1 MRIHRISL
9 RNFRGVRSADV
20 SLALSGVTIIQGPN
34 EVGKTSLADAIVFL
48 FDEPETS
55 SKSKLKAVKPVDR
68 DVGPSVEIELTTG
81 AYHLIYSKQWF
92 VGKKTE
98 LRILAPTPA
107 NHTGREAHDRVLGIL
122 EETLDRALFGAL
134 RYQQGV
140 SITQAAL
147 GDSRTLAAAL
157 DAAVTGA
164 ALGGDEEANL
174 FERVERERERYFTAT
189 GRPTTARAADAQKL
203 VELQQRVR
211 DVEAELRALD
221 TSAERHREI
230 GIETAAIAQEQTTQL
245 DVITER
251 KTYVDQLATKEHAV
265 ELLKLARESSEGR
278 VRESRAASEARQK
291 LIGAVGDAESLVA
304 ALQEDA
310 TRETHGLET
319 ARTAQSEAVAARD
332 LARSARETAET
343 ESQRASS
350 DFEHFRD
357 ILEHQLLSERR
368 TRAEDAEAT
377 IRTATAFLDAC
388 RIDQDKLDEIEQ
400 ASLGVAEARGRAS
413 VEQVTLAVDAIQPL
427 RIEIGDEAATLGAG
441 ERFER
446 TVAGDIDLTLGDVA
460 RVTVA
465 GQQTGRA
472 VQEAAQTAGRHLA
485 SLFDDVGIAGDDAL
499 SQARALV
506 RQRSDAERSVADA
519 TTTLTDNLR
528 DLTLQLVAEKV
539 ERYETKI
546 ASYRAKRDTSIP
558 LPADLDEAKRL
569 SEAASEFAAQARRG
583 EEQCQE
589 VLEQAEAFA
598 NGLQEEAGKR
608 SVRVELAEAE
618 LKDAQEQLDIARLDV
633 SDAEIEQ
640 RRAEDEQAG
649 LSAAAAHDKEAVEL
663 AAADP
668 ASARTLLE
676 NAEAVL
682 DRLHNDQRALELELA
697 SIKAELDVRGQAG
710 LADQLAAA
718 QSELARVER
727 MTTLTERRAVA
738 VELLHA
744 RLSAHRDAAR
754 RSYVAPFQ
762 QQLEGFARIVF
773 GPTVAIEVDHE
784 TLEIVSRT
792 MDGVTVPY
800 DSLSSGAKEQLCVLA
815 RLACAALVS
824 PASENGGDGGVPVI
838 FDDALGYSDVGRLER
853 VGAAFNSAG
862 QQSQVIVLTC
872 VPERYRNIGSATVI
886 HLEEGPLHPAAA

>member
-48 FDEPETS
+48 FDEPHTS
-55 SKSKLKAVKPVDR
+55 SKSKLKAVKPLHM
-68 DVGPSVEIELTTG
+68 DVGPSVEVELTTG

-92 VGKKTE
+92 VGQKTE
-98 LRILAPTPA
+98 LTILAPTPA
-107 NHTGREAHDRVLGIL
+107 NHTGREAHDRVLEIL
-122 EETLDRALFGAL
+122 DETLDRALFGAL

-157 DAAVTGA
+157 DAAATGA
-164 ALGGDEEANL
+164 ALGGDEEANV
-174 FERVERERERYFTAT
+174 FEHVEKERERYFTAT
-189 GRPTTARAADAQKL
+189 GRPTAARAVETQKL
-203 VELQQRVR
+203 VDLQQRVR

-221 TSAERHREI
+221 TSAERYRQI
-230 GIETAAIAQEQTTQL
+230 ALDLAASTQEQTTQL
-245 DVITER
+245 DVIAER
-251 KTYVDQLATKEHAV
+251 RTHVNQLAKKEHAI
-265 ELLKLARESSEGR
+265 ELLKLAKEKAEGR
-278 VRESRAASEARQK
+278 ARESRTASEARQK
-291 LIGAVGDAESLVA
+291 LIEAVSETEKLVA
-304 ALQEDA
+304 ELQKDA
-310 TRETHGLET
+310 ARETQGLET
-319 ARTAQSEAVAARD
+319 ARTAQVEALKARD
-332 LARSARETAET
+332 QARAARETAEAD
-343 ESQRASS
+343 SQRASS
-350 DFEHFRD
+350 DSEHFRD
-357 ILEHQLLSERR
+357 TLEHRLLSERR
-368 TRAEDAEAT
+368 ARAEEAEAA
-377 IRTATAFLDAC
+377 IRTATEFLDTC
-388 RIDQDKLDEIEQ
+388 PIDQDKLDEIEQ
-400 ASLGVAEARGRAS
+400 ISLEAAETRGRAS
-413 VEQVTLAVDAIQPL
+413 VEQLTLTVDAIQPL
-427 RIEIGDEAATLGAG
+427 RIQIGDEAATLEAG

-446 TVAGDIDLTLGDVA
+446 AIAGDIDLALGDVA

-472 VQEAAQTAGRHLA
+472 VQEAAQTAERHLA
-485 SLFDDVGIAGDDAL
+485 SLFDAVGIAGDGAL

-506 RQRSDAERSVADA
+506 RQRSDAERSTADA
-519 TTTLTDNLR
+519 TKTLTDNLR
-528 DLTLQLVAEKV
+528 DLTLQLIAEKV

-546 ASYRAKRDTSIP
+546 ASYRTERDPSVP
-558 LPADLDEAKRL
+558 LPADLDEAKRI
-569 SEAASEFAAQARRG
+569 SEAASQLADEARRD
-583 EEQCQE
+583 EARCQQT
-589 VLEQAEAFA
+589 LDQAEAFA
-598 NGLQEEAGKR
+598 NSLQGEAGKR
-608 SVRVELAEAE
+608 SVRVELAEAA
-618 LKDAQEQLDIARLDV
+618 LKDAQEQLNAARLEV
-633 SDAEIEQ
+633 ADAEIERQ
-640 RRAEDEQAG
+640 RAEDEKAV
-649 LSAAAAHDKEAVEL
+649 LDAAAIHDQEAAEL
-663 AAADP
+663 TAGDP

-676 NAEAVL
+676 NAEAVI
-682 DRLHNDQRALELELA
+682 DRLRNDQRELELELA
-697 SIKAELDVRGQAG
+697 GIRTELDVRGQAG
-710 LADQLAAA
+710 LADLLAAE

-727 MTTLTERRAVA
+727 MTTLAERRAAA
-738 VELLHA
+738 VELLYA
-744 RLSAHRDAAR
+744 RLGAHRDAAR

-762 QQLEGFARIVF
+762 QQLGAFARIVF
-773 GPTVAIEVDHE
+773 GPTVAIEVDHK

-838 FDDALGYSDVGRLER
+838 FDDALGYSDIGRLER